1 MSLLEKI
8 IYIADYLEPGR
19 TELPNMADVRSLVFR
34 DIDECLYRI
43 LKDSLVYLETKHLPI
58 DIMTEKTYLYYKET
72 LKKQEENSSQ
82 VDALVDNVEEKMHK
96 AGYSLKQ
103 QEGTNS
109 GTWVLMDYGDIIVHI
124 FDKENRSFY
133 NLEHI
138 WSDGREVE
146 M

>member
-1 MSLLEKI
+1 MEQAMNMARTAYEALADKKGEDIKVLDISEI
-8 IYIADYLEPGR
+8 SPIADYFIISNG
-19 TELPNMADVRSLVFR
+19 TS
-34 DIDECLYRI
+34 
-43 LKDSLVYLETKHLPI
+43 
-58 DIMTEKTYLYYKET
+58 
-72 LKKQEENSSQ
+72 SSQ

-96 AGYSLKQ
+96 AGYFLKQ

>member
-1 MSLLEKI
+1 MEQAINMARTAYEALADKKGEDIRVIDISEI
-8 IYIADYLEPGR
+8 SPIADYFIISNG
-19 TELPNMADVRSLVFR
+19 TS
-34 DIDECLYRI
+34 
-43 LKDSLVYLETKHLPI
+43 
-58 DIMTEKTYLYYKET
+58 
-72 LKKQEENSSQ
+72 SSQ

-96 AGYSLKQ
+96 AGYSFKQ

-146 M
+146 L

>member
-1 MSLLEKI
+1 MEQAINMARTAYEALADKKGEDIRVIDISEI
-8 IYIADYLEPGR
+8 SPIADYFIISNG
-19 TELPNMADVRSLVFR
+19 TS
-34 DIDECLYRI
+34 
-43 LKDSLVYLETKHLPI
+43 
-58 DIMTEKTYLYYKET
+58 
-72 LKKQEENSSQ
+72 SSQ
-82 VDALVDNVEEKMHK
+82 VDALVDNVEEKMYK

-124 FDKENRSFY
+124 FDKESRSFY